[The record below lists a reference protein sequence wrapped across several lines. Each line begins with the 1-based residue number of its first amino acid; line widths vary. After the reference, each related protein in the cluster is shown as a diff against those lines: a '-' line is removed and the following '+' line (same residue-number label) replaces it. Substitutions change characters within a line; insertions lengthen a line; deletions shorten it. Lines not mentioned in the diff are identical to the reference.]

1 MVAVFRDGTEGI
13 SNRRLSYEQAIAAC
27 AHSLLTTSD
36 SSALEIAARSL
47 LTATDAQYL
56 FIDRNIDDPETGFA
70 AVNVVTVSREE
81 SDNSKLEVWN
91 RVPWS
96 TMPAAREALS
106 SGEIFAYSVDA
117 LEGSE
122 RAQHSDGL
130 SDEVVKIPIMV
141 KDEWVGHM
149 GIAAQR
155 GGGWTEDEVTLLRAA
170 TQMVGAYWERLD
182 NRQQLESAL
191 ETTDRQLRYQRAL
204 AVCARELLISSDNE
218 ALERAVDAM
227 RAASGSWFGFLD
239 SVEED
244 PDLGPVLVKVLT
256 TVEPGV
262 SVPPEDLEYW
272 KRVPANRM
280 PRAWESLKSGR
291 VYLDNLGTSSGEDR
305 RLYEESPVPP
315 QTSLKL
321 PIHVDGELVG
331 VVGFAHGEAKAS
343 WTEDE
348 LELLQAG
355 AQMISAHWQREA
367 SHQRLEKLVASKDE
381 FIAGVSHE
389 LRTPLTAVVGL
400 AQELR
405 SHRPLFSEGEVDEFV
420 TLIAQQAT
428 DVAHIVEDLL
438 VAARADIDRVAIM
451 LESVQLIDELAPVLV
466 GLTDLNA
473 SRVAVTGETT
483 LVWAD
488 PGRLR
493 QVMRNLISNG
503 LRYGG
508 PRIEVALSQ
517 VDGYGVLE
525 VRDDGAGIPE
535 GQRAVVFDAYQR
547 AHDPK
552 GQPASVGLGLT
563 VSRHLARLMNGELD
577 YRVVDGWSVFRL
589 TLPLAGGSQAQASL
603 RN

>member
-1 MVAVFRDGTEGI
+1 MVAVFRDGPEDS

-27 AHSLLTTSD
+27 AHALLTTSD
-36 SSALEIAARSL
+36 TSALEIAARSL
-47 LTATDAQYL
+47 LNATDAQYL
-56 FIDRNIDDPETGFA
+56 FIDRNFHDQEAGFA
-70 AVNVVTVSREE
+70 AVNVVTVSKEQN
-81 SDNSKLEVWN
+81 DDSKLEVWN

-106 SGEIFAYSVDA
+106 AGEVFMYAVDA

-155 GGGWTEDEVTLLRAA
+155 GGGWTEDEVSLLRAA
-170 TQMVGAYWERLD
+170 TRMVAAYWERLA

-191 ETTDRQLRYQRAL
+191 ETSDRQLRYQRAL
-204 AVCARELLISSDNE
+204 AVCARELLISSDE
-218 ALERAVDAM
+218 LALERAVDAM
-227 RAASGSWFGFLD
+227 REASGSWFGFLD
-239 SVEED
+239 SIEED
-244 PDLGPVLVKVLT
+244 PDQGPILVKVLT
-256 TVEPGV
+256 TMKPGV
-262 SVPPEDLEYW
+262 SVPAEDLEYW
-272 KRVPANRM
+272 KRVPVSRM
-280 PRAWESLKSGR
+280 PEAWASLQDGRA
-291 VYLDNLGTSSGEDR
+291 YLDELGMIEGEDR
-305 RLYEESPVPP
+305 HLYEESPVPP

-321 PIHVDGELVG
+321 PIHVDGKLTG
-331 VVGFAHGEAKAS
+331 VVGFAHGEASAS
-343 WTEDE
+343 WTDDE

-355 AQMISAHWQREA
+355 AQMIAAHWQREA
-367 SHQRLEKLVASKDE
+367 SHLRLEKLVASKDE

-405 SHRPLFSEGEVDEFV
+405 SHRPIFSEGEVDEFV

-438 VAARADIDRVAIM
+438 VAARADIDRVAIV
-451 LESVQLIDELAPVLV
+451 LESVQFIDELATVLV

-473 SRVAVTGETT
+473 ARVTVTGTT
-483 LVWAD
+483 SAVRAD

-508 PRIEVALSQ
+508 PRIEVALSRS
-517 VDGYGVLE
+517 DGYGVLE
-525 VRDDGAGIPE
+525 VRDDGSGIPE
-535 GQRAVVFDAYQR
+535 GQRAAVFDAYQR

-589 TLPLAGGSQAQASL
+589 TLPLAGDSTQDSL
-603 RN
+603 RS